1 MNAHRQHYRTTPKRS
16 TEFLRGLALA
26 IVIGIIGA
34 LVLQSWSLS

>member
-1 MNAHRQHYRTTPKRS
+1 MNARQHYRTTPKRS